1 MEHISIPTHIAKQM
15 LSCVIENYPAVL
27 QSGRTASEAMQDMI
41 RAYRLA
47 FDESEGFKTV
57 QAQTSGSQLQAE
69 QPHE

>member
-1 MEHISIPTHIAKQM
+1 MDHISIPTHIAKQM
-15 LSCVIENYPAVL
+15 LSCVIENYPAIL

-47 FDESEGFKTV
+47 FSESEGLKTA
-57 QAQTSGSQLQAE
+57 QAQTSVSQLQGE